1 MVAKGVKSVTQTT
14 KSGKFSTDYQTRRGK
29 INMKNPRS
37 ETSHSLK
44 IRDNSN
50 EVSRKFAI
58 LIYISRD

>member
-29 INMKNPRS
+29 NPRS
-37 ETSHSLK
+37 ETFHSLK

>member
-1 MVAKGVKSVTQTT
+1 MIAKGVKSVTQTT
-14 KSGKFSTDYQTRRGK
+14 KSGKFSTDYQTRRG
-29 INMKNPRS
+29 KNPRS